1 MSLYGLS
8 DVNFP
13 HLGIELHNLPMGVEI
28 FGFKIAFYGAII
40 AFAMV
45 MGYLVAE
52 SQAKRFEQSVEK
64 LLDFAIIA
72 IVASVIGARIYYV
85 IFHWETFA
93 DHPMQVFN
101 LRTGGLAI
109 YGGVIVAFASVIIF
123 CKVKKLNLGAF
134 ADVCIPGLI
143 TGQAIGR
150 WGNFFNKEAFGK
162 YTDGPFAMQVEKA
175 AVEAEYRMA
184 EEMLHL
190 RYPEQPK
197 AVENILE
204 QVEKAVTIDGT
215 TFIQAHP
222 TFLYESLWNF
232 AILAFMIL
240 YAKKKRFDGEIIM
253 WYMVLYGI
261 GRFWIE
267 GLRTDQL
274 FLWNTGIPVS
284 QLVSVLMILIG
295 GSVIGYQYW
304 KLGKKKKEAVA
315 AK

>member
-13 HLGIELHNLPMGVEI
+13 HLGIELHNLPMGVEV

-45 MGYLVAE
+45 IGYLVAE

-175 AVEAEYRMA
+175 VVDAEYRMT

-284 QLVSVLMILIG
+284 QLVSVVMILIG

-304 KLGKKKKEAVA
+304 KLAKKKDAVT

>member
-40 AFAMV
+40 AIGMLA
-45 MGYLVAE
+45 GYLVAE
-52 SQAKRFEQSVEK
+52 SQAKRFGISVEK
-64 LLDFAIIA
+64 LLDFAMIA
-72 IVASVIGARIYYV
+72 IVASVIGARVYYV
-85 IFHWETFA
+85 IFHWDTFA
-93 DHPMQVFN
+93 DNPLQVFN

-109 YGGVIVAFASVIIF
+109 YGGVIVAILSAFIF

-134 ADVCIPGLI
+134 TDVCIPGLV

-175 AVEAEYRMA
+175 V
-184 EEMLHL
+184 
-190 RYPEQPK
+190 
-197 AVENILE
+197 V
-204 QVEKAVTIDGT
+204 IDGT
-215 TFIQAHP
+215 AFIQAHP

-232 AILAFMIL
+232 ATLSFMIL
-240 YAKKKRFDGEIIM
+240 YAKKKRFDGEIMM
-253 WYMVLYGI
+253 WYMVLYGV

-274 FLWNTGIPVS
+274 FLWSTGIPVS
-284 QLVSVLMILIG
+284 QLVSVVMILIG
-295 GSVIGYQYW
+295 GSVIGYNYW
-304 KLGKKKKEAVA
+304 KLAKAKKEAA
-315 AK
+315 TAK

>member
-13 HLGIELHNLPMGVEI
+13 HLGIELHNLPMGIEI
-28 FGFKIAFYGAII
+28 FGLKIAFYGAII

-175 AVEAEYRMA
+175 VVDAEYRMT

-304 KLGKKKKEAVA
+304 KLGKKKKEATA
-315 AK
+315 TK

>member
-175 AVEAEYRMA
+175 VVDAEYRMT

-253 WYMVLYGI
+253 WYMVLYGA

-304 KLGKKKKEAVA
+304 KLGKKKDTAM

>member
-175 AVEAEYRMA
+175 AVEAEYRMT

-304 KLGKKKKEAVA
+304 KLGKKKKEATA
-315 AK
+315 TK

>member
-13 HLGIELHNLPMGVEI
+13 HLGIEIHNLPMGIDI

-40 AFAMV
+40 AIAMV

-64 LLDFAIIA
+64 LLDFTIIA
-72 IVASVIGARIYYV
+72 IIASVIGARIYYV

-93 DHPMQVFN
+93 DHPLQVFN

-109 YGGVIVAFASVIIF
+109 YGGVIVAFASVVIF

-162 YTDGPFAMQVEKA
+162 YTDGLFAMQVEKT
-175 AVEAEYRMA
+175 AVSSEYRMT
-184 EEMLHL
+184 EEMLN
-190 RYPEQPK
+190 RRFPEQPK
-197 AVENILE
+197 AVANILE
-204 QVEKAVTIDGT
+204 QVEKAVSIDGT

-232 AILAFMIL
+232 AILAFLIL
-240 YAKKKRFDGEIIM
+240 YAKKKRFNGEIIM

-274 FLWNTGIPVS
+274 FLWNTGLPVS

-295 GSVIGYQYW
+295 GLVIGYQYW
-304 KLGKKKKEAVA
+304 KLGKKKDTAM

>member
-175 AVEAEYRMA
+175 VVNAEYRMT

-215 TFIQAHP
+215 AFIQAHP

>member
-45 MGYLVAE
+45 IGYLVAE

-175 AVEAEYRMA
+175 VVDAEYRMT

-284 QLVSVLMILIG
+284 QLVSVVMILIG

-304 KLGKKKKEAVA
+304 KLAKKKDAVT

>member
-13 HLGIELHNLPMGVEI
+13 HLGIELHNLPMGVEV

-45 MGYLVAE
+45 IGYLVAE

-72 IVASVIGARIYYV
+72 IVASVIGARFYYV

-175 AVEAEYRMA
+175 AVEAEYRMT

-304 KLGKKKKEAVA
+304 KLAKKKDAVT